1 MQIYSAHGDLI
12 HLSLYQPTY
21 GWWSRNMIYSH
32 ICIIIIF
39 AGILRPSRVCH
50 TYTIHVRDVWRRHIR
65 VTRGRKTTSNQKL
78 QRYAQ
83 SGAFTQQSCYW
94 GNAIRIQNNLLPRSV
109 WLHHK
114 LVCFT
119 LGFTLCFTSG
129 FTLYSPCIR
138 NTQRCIYMYNTQ
150 SKSYWFFN
158 TQSRVLSI
166 DIGR

>member
-1 MQIYSAHGDLI
+1 MQYLCKYTLHHGDLM
-12 HLSLYQPTY
+12 HLSQYQPTY
-21 GWWSRNMIYSH
+21 EWWSRNMIYSH

-39 AGILRPSRVCH
+39 VGILRPCRVCH
-50 TYTIHVRDVWRRHIR
+50 PYTIHVRDVWRRHIG

-114 LVCFT
+114 LVYFT
-119 LGFTLCFTSG
+119 LG
-129 FTLYSPCIR
+129 FTLYSPCIHLVLEIPNDAYTTLSR
-138 NTQRCIYMYNTQ
+138 NLIGCSTLSQE
-150 SKSYWFFN
+150 YW
-158 TQSRVLSI
+158 VLI
-166 DIGR
+166 LENN